1 MVKWRANLV
10 VHVGVGGGGGGG
22 RLLQSE
28 QVVRVLLAG
37 HVDAQVARLGR
48 LVAAEVA
55 APRRLRQLVAAGRR
69 RHRPARTCS
78 PPAHLYHL
86 QWRRQRG
93 GGEASPYGCTK
104 R

>member
-1 MVKWRANLV
+1 M
-10 VHVGVGGGGGGG
+10 
-22 RLLQSE
+22 
-28 QVVRVLLAG
+28 LLAG

-78 PPAHLYHL
+78 PRTLISSPVAPPEGG
-86 QWRRQRG
+86 RG
-93 GGEASPYGCTK
+93 SFPPMGVRK
-104 R
+104 DR